1 MEALTSFRAI
11 SQRVCDAKY
20 AKDGGLEAF
29 KQKKAARSAEID
41 AAKLQKD
48 MGKAVRAGDLVKL
61 LVAAGGAPER
71 ALCAVM
77 SLSALLTGHALSR
90 AVPEAERAPLLAS
103 ELAVKFIKRAKSKAT
118 AAQVASQLLA
128 TRDVKPGAAA
138 APAPV
143 MATPAKAAPPR
154 APAASPA
161 SGVKLEMCAA
171 S

>member
-1 MEALTSFRAI
+1 M
-11 SQRVCDAKY
+11 
-20 AKDGGLEAF
+20 
-29 KQKKAARSAEID
+29 
-41 AAKLQKD
+41 
-48 MGKAVRAGDLVKL
+48 
-61 LVAAGGAPER
+61 
-71 ALCAVM
+71 LC
-77 SLSALLTGHALSR
+77 SC

-118 AAQVASQLLA
+118 AAQVASQLLT
-128 TRDVKPGAAA
+128 TRDVKSGAAA